1 MIQKSSVSIT
11 LALESFSQAILIDH
25 VKPADEV
32 QYILC
37 AESWCRLI
45 RSCVSEPLAMDLRRA
60 INQFGLYS
68 CIADADSF
76 AKSYLANEER
86 LAQNGLF
93 RLWTSL
99 VRYCDVSWY
108 GLEELNPYDG
118 ANHKYVNGCF
128 ACEVVLRFPKRFTV
142 SKPDTAAALA
152 KFKEVHKDVRV
163 FTHSPWRQPGTVVL
177 MEVRRKMREILIP
190 SSRRAI
196 ARAIRSYI
204 NDLGHFSSGSAF
216 YPNQIPN
223 TSAVPALKY
232 GWMNKVDGV
241 AYYDHDYF
249 KPLCPYPN
257 GESIAIPRFLAKVM
271 AVPKDYETSRM
282 IAPET
287 PTLNR
292 EASRVRGL
300 LLSLTAATG
309 ALESMPPEDQSLNR
323 ERARIG
329 SLHAMGHRIAE
340 SSIEEMLADDNLYA
354 TIDLSHAS
362 DSISRDLFFAVL
374 PYELHSIVR
383 NALSDG
389 LVLDGTDPWTG
400 KPGLETVTPYLL
412 ATSGSVLTP
421 ILQSCFYL
429 AIARYACDLAG
440 CSYDCVSVYNDDIV
454 CTEKAFQTVCELLQT
469 FGLTINQKKTFHADN
484 PFRESCGGEYV
495 GGVDVSGF
503 YWPRKAVRI
512 RRTST
517 GLTADD
523 ASLATLVAMQHKL
536 YSFVYVRDLLNDVVT
551 TAMQKA
557 TYSPAYTDTT
567 DLWADFMDDIAS
579 LKNAHWCQA
588 TNWVKPDT
596 SKWTS
601 SMKTLFTVGRCVHEH
616 CSYYQYLE
624 RGPIYSDSLSELLI
638 VSEQVESY
646 QHSQFVG
653 SPIYKVRKPV
663 IR

>member
-11 LALESFSQAILIDH
+11 LARESFSQALIIDH
-25 VKPADEV
+25 VKPIDEV

-37 AESWCRLI
+37 AEAWCRLI
-45 RSCVSEPLAMDLRRA
+45 RSCVSEPMAMDLRRA

-76 AKSYLANEER
+76 AKVYLANETH
-86 LAQNGLF
+86 LTQTGLY
-93 RLWTSL
+93 RLWSGL
-99 VRYCDVSWY
+99 IQYSDVSWY
-108 GLEELNPYDG
+108 GLGDLIPFQGVDK
-118 ANHKYVNGCF
+118 AYVNGCF
-128 ACEVVLRFPKRFTV
+128 ACEAVLRFPKRFTV
-142 SKPDTAAALA
+142 SKPDTASALA
-152 KFKEVHKDVRV
+152 KFKEVHKEVRIL
-163 FTHSPWRQPGTVVL
+163 THSPWRQPGTVVL
-177 MEVRRKMREILIP
+177 SEVRRRMREILIP
-190 SSRRAI
+190 TSGRAI
-196 ARAIRSYI
+196 SRAVKTYL

-216 YPNQIPN
+216 YPNQVPN

-232 GWMNKVDGV
+232 GWMNKVDGI
-241 AYYDHDYF
+241 AYYEGDF
-249 KPLCPYPN
+249 RKPLCPYPT
-257 GESIAIPRFLAKVM
+257 GELISIPKFSAKVM

-329 SLHAMGHRIAE
+329 SLRAMAHRIAH
-340 SSIEEMLADDNLYA
+340 SSAEEMLEDEELYA

-374 PYELHSIVR
+374 PLELHDVVR
-383 NALSDG
+383 TALSDT
-389 LVLDGTDPWTG
+389 LVMDGNDPWTG
-400 KPGLETVTPYLL
+400 KPGLESVTPYLL

-429 AIARYACDLAG
+429 AIARYACDLVG
-440 CSYDCVSVYNDDIV
+440 CSYDCVSVYNDDII

-469 FGLTINQKKTFHADN
+469 FGLTVNLKKTFHGDN

-495 GGVDVSGF
+495 GGVDVSGY

-512 RRTST
+512 RRTSE

-523 ASLATLVAMQHKL
+523 ASLATLVALQHKL

-551 TAMQKA
+551 SAMQKA
-557 TYSPAYTDTT
+557 TYSPAYSDTT
-567 DLWADFMDDIAS
+567 DLWADFMDDIS
-579 LKNAHWCQA
+579 SMKSAHWCQA

-601 SMKTLFTVGRCVHEH
+601 SMKTLFTLGRCVHEH
-616 CSYYQYLE
+616 CSYYQSLE
-624 RGPIYSDSLSELLI
+624 RGPIFGDSLSELLN
-638 VSEQVESY
+638 VSECVESY

-653 SPIYKVRKPV
+653 SPVYKVKKPV
-663 IR
+663 LR